1 MFDFGF
7 GYSEMFVIAV
17 VAIIV
22 IGPKDLPR
30 VLRALGKTVAK
41 MRGMA
46 REFQG
51 HLDSA
56 MKETGFDEV
65 KKEFNN
71 LKNSA
76 NVIEPVKKTV
86 ADDVKKQEDEF
97 KKLFGEVPATDAPKP
112 AVSGSPFPASSVT
125 SAPAAASAPAP
136 EPAPPAPAPVVAAS
150 ATAPA
155 ETNTTAAS

>member
-7 GYSEMFVIAV
+7 GYTEMFVVAV

-56 MKETGFDEV
+56 MKEAGIDEV
-65 KKEFNN
+65 KKEFDN

-86 ADDVKKQEDEF
+86 ADETKKQEDEF
-97 KKLFGEVPATDAPKP
+97 KKLFGEVPAADAPKP
-112 AVSGSPFPASSVT
+112 AASETPSVSAPP
-125 SAPAAASAPAP
+125 APAAAS
-136 EPAPPAPAPVVAAS
+136 
-150 ATAPA
+150 T
-155 ETNTTAAS
+155 TTTTAAAS

>member
-1 MFDFGF
+1 MFDFGI
-7 GYSEMFVIAV
+7 GYTEMFVVAV

-56 MKETGFDEV
+56 MKEAGIDEV
-65 KKEFNN
+65 KKEFDNI
-71 LKNSA
+71 KNSA
-76 NVIEPVKKTV
+76 NIIEPVKKTTV
-86 ADDVKKQEDEF
+86 DEVKKQEDDF
-97 KKLFGEVPATDAPKP
+97 KKLFGEVPPADAPK
-112 AVSGSPFPASSVT
+112 
-125 SAPAAASAPAP
+125 APAAVSPVPASA
-136 EPAPPAPAPVVAAS
+136 AA
-150 ATAPA
+150 
-155 ETNTTAAS
+155 AAARLPR

>member
-1 MFDFGF
+1 MFDFGV
-7 GYSEMFVIAV
+7 GYTEMFLIAV

-30 VLRALGKTVAK
+30 VLRTFGKTIGK

-56 MKETGFDEV
+56 MKEAGLEDV

-71 LKNSA
+71 LKNI
-76 NVIEPVKKTV
+76 NPMEPVKKDIV
-86 ADDVKKQEDEF
+86 SDVKKQEDDF
-97 KKLFGEVPATDAPKP
+97 KKLFGDQPDAPKP
-112 AVSGSPFPASSVT
+112 
-125 SAPAAASAPAP
+125 
-136 EPAPPAPAPVVAAS
+136 PVQA
-150 ATAPA
+150 
-155 ETNTTAAS
+155 NT

>member
-7 GYSEMFVIAV
+7 GYTEMFVVAV

-30 VLRALGKTVAK
+30 VLRAFGKTVAK

-56 MKETGFDEV
+56 MKEAGIDEV
-65 KKEFNN
+65 KKEFDNI
-71 LKNSA
+71 KNST
-76 NVIEPVKKTV
+76 NIIEPVKKTV
-86 ADDVKKQEDEF
+86 VDESKKQEDEF
-97 KKLFGEVPATDAPKP
+97 KKLFGEVPPADAPKP
-112 AVSGSPFPASSVT
+112 VAEAPATPPATTAAATPAAST
-125 SAPAAASAPAP
+125 AAASTPAAP
-136 EPAPPAPAPVVAAS
+136 
-150 ATAPA
+150 
-155 ETNTTAAS
+155 

>member
-1 MFDFGF
+1 MFDFGV
-7 GYSEMFVIAV
+7 GYTEMFLIAV

-51 HLDSA
+51 HLDGA
-56 MKETGFDEV
+56 MKDAGLEDV

-76 NVIEPVKKTV
+76 NIVDPFKKDIV
-86 ADDVKKQEDEF
+86 SDVKKQEDDF
-97 KKLFGEVPATDAPKP
+97 KKLFGDVPTDPAKP
-112 AVSGSPFPASSVT
+112 QAGA
-125 SAPAAASAPAP
+125 
-136 EPAPPAPAPVVAAS
+136 
-150 ATAPA
+150 
-155 ETNTTAAS
+155 